1 MAIVFYSFDFVYNL
15 YIPYAQI
22 ALASPQRKAMRFP
35 TFLIVK

>member
-15 YIPYAQI
+15 YITYAQI